1 MTRHEDAKGFHKY
14 GLLCLAGGI
23 ITQTSWAK
31 LNTEE
36 WRSEEETRFIPGG
49 LSAHPI
55 RSLCQTRLCDLHTV
69 SPFLGWGH
77 LTLKGERNTHL
88 VTSFIERFGVE
99 RKTKADGGAGVE
111 LGAVGESCNAAVVD
125 LGLSNTSE
133 SHLSPSHSSG
143 RITHLGKGQWVQLV
157 LGGELQTA
165 SFLCLHVV
173 PGLGTN
179 LDSRVDLLVIAGS
192 NLSQVLRADDAGH
205 VARSLVTETERV
217 ASDSGLLD
225 IVTRLTTDEEAV
237 RAGNDINDGVNV
249 ALGGRVVDECA

>member
-1 MTRHEDAKGFHKY
+1 MQKGFHKY

-36 WRSEEETRFIPGG
+36 WRSEEETRFIPG
-49 LSAHPI
+49 I
-55 RSLCQTRLCDLHTV
+55 RTSHSLALPNTSLRPPHCI
-69 SPFLGWGH
+69 SFLGWGH
-77 LTLKGERNTHL
+77 LALKGERNTHL

-179 LDSRVDLLVIAGS
+179 LDSRVDLLVVAGS

-225 IVTRLTTDEEAV
+225 IVTRLTTDEETV
-237 RAGNDINDGVNV
+237 RAGNDIDNGVNV